1 MLKTSSCLVQS
12 EVTHP
17 QKEGPPIGEFSL
29 LASGG
34 LALLPSRGLA
44 VPHSGGLAVPHSGGL
59 AVPLG
64 PDHSQP
70 LEQNGNINQLDG
82 AGEDELDVTTSFKC
96 EPCDKQFKSLKSLRK
111 HLSSSAWS
119 RSH

>member
-34 LALLPSRGLA
+34 LALLPSR
-44 VPHSGGLAVPHSGGL
+44 GLAVPHSGGL